1 MTVKTL
7 DPILDA
13 LGRLPAI
20 PAALRKLRDAVADDS
35 IPTETAAAIIEA
47 DRALAERFLDLATE
61 PFFGT
66 VTPCESIA
74 DALTVL
80 GREKTA
86 RIVGAIGIG
95 EQLRPHDDDERAF
108 FDETWRHGILT
119 ARRAAALAIHVLGER
134 DGGVL
139 DVRALDRLY
148 VAALLH
154 DVGRMVLRRIAREA
168 IVDVATEA
176 ALTGVATWEVE
187 RSLLGFT
194 HGEAGAALCA
204 EWGFSPRLARAVR
217 DHHAVATETDD
228 LRDFIQLADDDQE
241 PPDDV
246 ARRHGLDAK
255 RLEQIFA
262 DSKAG

>member
-13 LGRLPAI
+13 LGHLPAL
-20 PAALRKLRDAVADDS
+20 PAALRELRCAVADDS
-35 IPTETAAAIIEA
+35 VPRETLATILES
-47 DRALAERFLDLATE
+47 DPALAARFLDLATA

-66 VTPCESIA
+66 VTPCESID

-95 EQLRPHDDDERAF
+95 EQLRPRDDDERTF
-108 FDETWRHGILT
+108 FDETWRHGVRT
-119 ARRAAALAIHVLGER
+119 ARRAVALAIHALGAR
-134 DGGVL
+134 DGGIL

-154 DVGRMVLRRIAREA
+154 DVGRMVLRRIAPEA
-168 IVDVATEA
+168 LADVGEEA
-176 ALTGVATWEVE
+176 RLTGAATWEVE
-187 RSLLGFT
+187 RSILGFT

-204 EWGFSPRLARAVR
+204 EWGFSPELARAVR
-217 DHHAVATETDD
+217 DHHAVSPVTSD
-228 LRDFIQLADDDQE
+228 LCDFIRLADDDQE
-241 PPDDV
+241 PPADV
-246 ARRHGLDAK
+246 ARRHGLDTD

-262 DSKAG
+262 DSNVG